1 MSATTFDADTDF
13 TVGGTVITD
22 GRVQDDGIL
31 ALDAVTYVQV
41 RGAAGGGAA
50 YLIVGDNDSDAGVI
64 QAVGGGNPD
73 DQGGKI
79 FLNTSDEHD
88 GTINSYNI
96 DVVQDDFRIGPSTD
110 TDSLQYSGAN
120 DAWTFSSSQVNI
132 TKTGGA
138 GVDSILT
145 VGADDSQR
153 ADLRL
158 YGDTTSSVDGAIIRI
173 YTAADHDTTIG
184 NYQIRTNEDDLLI
197 GPVTDTNA
205 LIYNGGSTRFEFT
218 SGSGPVL
225 FSNGLRVKHAV
236 TNVASPPTDANL
248 DTAFGTPAAVGSGFV
263 ATLDDNAAGTAM
275 YLVAS
280 DGTNW
285 WHSLMTKAV

>member
-31 ALDAVTYVQV
+31 LLDAVTYVHV

-64 QAVGGGNPD
+64 QAFGGGNPD
-73 DQGGKI
+73 SQGGKI
-79 FLNTSDEHD
+79 ALNTSDEYD
-88 GTINSYNI
+88 ATIQQYTINVNENNLL
-96 DVVQDDFRIGPSTD
+96 IGPSTD
-110 TDSLQYSGAN
+110 TDSLKYSGTN
-120 DAWTFSSSQVNI
+120 DDWTFSSAQVNI

-158 YGDTTSSVDGAIIRI
+158 YGDTASSVDGAIIRI
-173 YTAADHDTTIG
+173 YTAADHDTTIN
-184 NYQIRTNEDDLLI
+184 NYQIRANEDDLLI

-205 LIYNGGSTRFEFT
+205 LLYDGGNTRFQFT

-225 FSNGLRVKHAV
+225 FSLLGLA
-236 TNVASPPTDANL
+236 L
-248 DTAFGTPAAVGSGFV
+248 
-263 ATLDDNAAGTAM
+263 
-275 YLVAS
+275 
-280 DGTNW
+280 
-285 WHSLMTKAV
+285 